1 MLIFQLKKKVK
12 NFIFISS
19 DKAVK
24 PKSIL
29 GITKRFGEKIIQ
41 NEFLKNKKNSI
52 TNFTIVRFGNVIGS
66 SGSVIPIFLKQISNN
81 LPITVTH
88 KKVKRYFMSISEA
101 VQLVINASYINKKNL
116 RIYALNMGKQI
127 LIYDIAKRIVRL
139 SGKTIKNKNNPT
151 GDIAIK
157 IIGLKKGEKTI

>member
-1 MLIFQLKKKVK
+1 MIKNNIFTTNTIVNFAIKKKVK

-41 NEFLKNKKNSI
+41 NEFLKNKKNSR

-66 SGSVIPIFLKQISNN
+66 VVL
-81 LPITVTH
+81 
-88 KKVKRYFMSISEA
+88 
-101 VQLVINASYINKKNL
+101 
-116 RIYALNMGKQI
+116 
-127 LIYDIAKRIVRL
+127 
-139 SGKTIKNKNNPT
+139 
-151 GDIAIK
+151 
-157 IIGLKKGEKTI
+157 